1 MSLFRPE
8 VASLKAYTMADEASR
23 IKVNQNESPW
33 DWPAELKEE
42 AVRAASAVPFNRYP
56 GFEEK
61 ALTAA
66 LAERWGLSADSVL
79 IGNGSNELLMALF
92 LAAVGPGRKV
102 LLPSPTFSM
111 YRQLALLAGAPVSE
125 VLLKDGVSY
134 KREAWTRALRR
145 EKPALML
152 LCSPNN
158 PTGDAYP
165 PEALSDLIGQAPGLV
180 VVDEAYGEFS
190 TGTARELLPKQ
201 ENLVVLKTFSKAWG
215 GAGLRLGYLLAATRT
230 AAQIR
235 KALLPYNVSPVTAG
249 MGLLALR
256 NAALFEKRV
265 GVVIAERGRLYEAL
279 GRIPGLTVYPSRAN
293 FILVRVA
300 KGTAG
305 ERFGALKARGILVRD
320 VSHLPGL
327 ERCLRLCVGSPEEND
342 EVLSALAE
350 VMA

>member
-1 MSLFRPE
+1 MSPFRPE
-8 VASLKAYTMADEASR
+8 VSALKAYAMADETWR

-33 DWPAELKEE
+33 DWPEELKEE
-42 AVRAASAVPFNRYP
+42 AVRAASAVAFNRYP

-66 LAERWGLSADSVL
+66 LAQRWDLPAASIL
-79 IGNGSNELLMALF
+79 IGNGSNELLMAVF
-92 LAAVGPGRKV
+92 LSAVGPGRKV
-102 LLPSPTFSM
+102 LLPSPSFSM

-134 KREAWTRALRR
+134 KREAWVKALRR
-145 EKPALML
+145 ENPALVL

-158 PTGDAYP
+158 PTGDVYP
-165 PEALSDLIGQAPGLV
+165 REALSDLIGQARGLV

-190 TGTARELLPKQ
+190 TGTARELIPKQ
-201 ENLVVLKTFSKAWG
+201 ENLVVLRTFSKAWG
-215 GAGLRLGYLLAATRT
+215 GAGLRLGYLLAAPRT

-249 MGLLALR
+249 MGLVALR
-256 NAALFEKRV
+256 NAPFFEARV
-265 GVVIAERGRLYEAL
+265 GVMVRERGRLYEAL
-279 GRIPGLTVYPSRAN
+279 CRIPGLTVYPSQAN

-300 KGTAG
+300 KGTAR

-320 VSHLPGL
+320 VSHLPGM
-327 ERCLRLCVGSPEEND
+327 ERCLRLSMGSREEND
-342 EVLSALAE
+342 EVVSALAE